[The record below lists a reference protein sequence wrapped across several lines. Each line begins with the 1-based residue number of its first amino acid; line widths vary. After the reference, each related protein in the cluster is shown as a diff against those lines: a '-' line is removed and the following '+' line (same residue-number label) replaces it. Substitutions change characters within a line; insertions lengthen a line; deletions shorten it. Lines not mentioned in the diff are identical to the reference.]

1 MDLSG
6 IIVIVLGVLFFF
18 GGVAWLEIR
27 SRKNTRSAQSSE
39 HLSQPDTPAMSV
51 ERTVHGHKMEGG

>member
-18 GGVAWLEIR
+18 GGVAWLEMR
-27 SRKNTRSAQSSE
+27 SRKNTRYAPLGE
-39 HLSQPDTPAMSV
+39 HFPQPDAPTMSA
-51 ERTVHGHKMEGG
+51 ERTMHEHEMESG

>member
-18 GGVAWLEIR
+18 GGVAWLEMR
-27 SRKNTRSAQSSE
+27 SRKNMRSAQSSE
-39 HLSQPDTPAMSV
+39 HLPQPDTPTMSV
-51 ERTVHGHKMEGG
+51 ERTVHGHEMEGG